1 MSVDEGI
8 TVRKDDDYS
17 EWYNQVVLRAEMADF
32 SPVKG
37 CMVIRPYGFAIWE
50 NIKAFL
56 NQMILDSGHENAY
69 FPLFIPESLLKKEA
83 DHVEGF
89 APEVAWVTRGGNSP
103 LDEPLAVR
111 PTSETIM
118 YMMYSKW
125 VRSHRDLP
133 ILINQWA
140 NVVRWETKMTKLFM
154 RTREFL
160 WQEGH
165 TVHATE
171 GETDEEVMLALGF
184 YKDVYEKL
192 LAIPVIAG
200 RKTDKEKFA
209 GALYTMTCE
218 LLMPDKRA
226 VQGATSHNLGQHFS
240 KVFDIMFTDKDE
252 QKKYAWQASWG
263 MSTRTIASLIMAHGD
278 DKGLVL
284 PPRVAPIEAVI
295 VPIIFKKDKDV
306 VMEGA
311 AKVKGLLEG
320 FRVRLDDRDSYSAG
334 YKFNHW
340 EVRGVPI
347 RIEVGPRDVKNEQ
360 VVFVRRDTGEKFT
373 VKNSEINEKLR
384 ETLDDIQDSLY
395 NKAKAFLDE
404 NTHVVDDYDTFM
416 ELMNNGG
423 GMLKVQWCGDVE
435 CEESIKDETGA
446 TSSCI
451 PIGEKASGKCI
462 YCGREAKEVVYFSK
476 HY

>member
-8 TVRKDDDYS
+8 TVKKDEDFS
-17 EWYNQVVLRAEMADF
+17 EWYNQVALRAELADF

-37 CMVIRPYGFAIWE
+37 CMVIRPYGFSIWE
-50 NIKAFL
+50 SIKGYL
-56 NQMILDSGHENAY
+56 NERILETGHENAY
-69 FPLFIPESLLKKEA
+69 FPLFIPESLLKKEE

-89 APEVAWVTRGGNSP
+89 APEVAWITRGGGTE
-103 LDEPLAVR
+103 LEEPLAVR

-125 VRSHRDLP
+125 IRSHRDLP
-133 ILINQWA
+133 LLINQWA

-165 TVHATE
+165 TVHATME
-171 GETDEEVMLALGF
+171 DTDREVMMILGI
-184 YKDVYEKL
+184 YRDVYEKH
-192 LAIPVIAG
+192 LAIPVLVG

-218 LLMPDKRA
+218 LLMPDKKA
-226 VQGATSHNLGQHFS
+226 VQGCTSHNLGQNFS

-252 QKKYAWQASWG
+252 KKKYAWQASWG
-263 MSTRTIASLIMAHGD
+263 MTTRTIATLIMTHSD
-278 DKGLVL
+278 NKGLVL

-295 VPIIFKKDKDV
+295 VPIVFKKDKEL
-306 VMEGA
+306 VMEAA
-311 AKVKGLLEG
+311 AKVKEMLQG
-320 FRVRLDDRDSYSAG
+320 FRVKLDDRDSYSAG

-340 EVRGVPI
+340 EVRGVPV
-347 RIEVGPRDVKNEQ
+347 RIEVGPRDVKNGQ
-360 VVFVRRDTGEKFT
+360 VVFVRRDTGEKLP
-373 VKNSEINEKLR
+373 VKLEDIQEKLR
-384 ETLDDIQDSLY
+384 ETLEDIQSSLFI
-395 NKAKAFLDE
+395 KAKKFLDD
-404 NTHVVDDYDTFM
+404 NTYDIDDYDRFM
-416 ELMNNGG
+416 EIMNNGG
-423 GMLKVQWCGDVE
+423 GMVKVQWCGDVG
-435 CEESIKDETGA
+435 CEEAIKDETGA

-451 PIGEKASGKCI
+451 PLDESASGKCI

>member
-8 TVRKDDDYS
+8 TVRKEEDYS
-17 EWYNQVVLRAEMADF
+17 EWYNQVVLKAEMADF

-37 CMVIRPYGFAIWE
+37 CMVIRPYGYAIWE
-50 NIKAFL
+50 NIKAYL
-56 NQMILDSGHENAY
+56 NQRILETGHENAY

-83 DHVEGF
+83 EHVEGF
-89 APEVAWVTRGGNSP
+89 APEVAWVTKGGNNP
-103 LDEPLAVR
+103 LEEPLAVR

-165 TVHATE
+165 TVHATKE
-171 GETDEEVMLALGF
+171 ETDDEVLKMLMI
-184 YKDVYEKL
+184 YRDVYEKL
-192 LAIPVIAG
+192 LAIPVIVG

-252 QKKYAWQASWG
+252 QKKYAWQSSWG
-263 MSTRTIASLIMAHGD
+263 MSTRTIASLIMSHGD
-278 DKGLVL
+278 DRGLVL
-284 PPRVAPIEAVI
+284 PPKVAPIEAVV
-295 VPIIFKKDKDV
+295 VPIIFKKDKEL

-311 AKVKGLLEG
+311 AKIKDMLEG

-340 EVRGVPI
+340 EVRGVPV

-360 VVFVRRDTGEKFT
+360 VVFVRRDTGEKFI
-373 VKNSEINEKLR
+373 VKNYEIKEKLS
-384 ETLDDIQDSLY
+384 ETLEDIQSSLY
-395 NKAKAFLDE
+395 RKARTFLEE
-404 NTHVVDDYDTFM
+404 NIHLVDDYDTFM
-416 ELMNNGG
+416 ELANDGG
-423 GMLKVQWCGDVE
+423 GMLKVQWCGDIE
-435 CEESIKDETGA
+435 CEDAIKEETGA

-451 PIGEKASGKCI
+451 PLGEKASGKCI